1 MQNTDMKKE
10 IRAERRI
17 LVRAQKKIL
26 RDSCRAIS
34 ALKRQIKQYE
44 HAITQARKSSDREL
58 DKIQRRVAIL
68 DGRLS

>member
-17 LVRAQKKIL
+17 LVRAQNKIL
-26 RDSCRAIS
+26 RDFRNATKAANRQITQYQRAI
-34 ALKRQIKQYE
+34 
-44 HAITQARKSSDREL
+44 ARAQKSSGREY
-58 DKIQRRVAIL
+58 DKIQRRIAIL